1 MPHRGQG
8 VLMDQTTGNY
18 NNQTAEL
25 PDASLNAGMSALPNG
40 IGRAEFVSILALLM
54 ALNALAIDII
64 LPAFRPI
71 ADSFRLQDVTDTQF
85 TILAYLIGFGAAQPV
100 FGPLSDRFGR
110 KMPIVFGISAYI
122 LCAAAGAL
130 APTYEWLLVARVV
143 QGIGAASTRIIA
155 LSIIRDTHSGRAMAS
170 TMSLVLM
177 VFMIVPVV
185 APMAGEI
192 IVIFA
197 DWEWIFAAMALIA
210 LISGFWTWFR
220 MPETLPMEKRRPL
233 TARGVLEA
241 FRIVVTTHST
251 FWYAFAAAGAF
262 SVLFAYINIAQ
273 PILDGY
279 YGLGSWFP
287 VAFAI
292 IASFMAA
299 TAYANSRLVRQLGQ
313 KVISHTA
320 LCVQIA
326 TTLCFVVLA
335 ATIDVPLWLFMVLST
350 LIMVSFGLMGANFNS
365 LAMEEVGEVAG
376 SASSILGFSQTVIGG
391 IVGTIV
397 GQLWNGDL
405 VPVAIGF
412 AVVSISTLA
421 IILIGER
428 GHLFGSG
435 ER

>member
-1 MPHRGQG
+1 
-8 VLMDQTTGNY
+8 MDQPIGRPGGKP
-18 NNQTAEL
+18 AETRQA
-25 PDASLNAGMSALPNG
+25 PSHAGMSRLPDG

-71 ADSFRLQDVTDTQF
+71 ADSFQLQNATDTQF
-85 TILAYLIGFGAAQPV
+85 TILAYLIGFGAAQPI
-100 FGPLSDRFGR
+100 FGPISDRFGR
-110 KMPIVFGISAYI
+110 KMPMVFGIAAYI

-130 APTYEWLLVARVV
+130 APTYEWLLVSRVV

-155 LSIIRDTHSGRAMAS
+155 LSVIRDTHSGRAMAS

-177 VFMIVPVV
+177 VFMIVPVI

-197 DWEWIFAAMALIA
+197 DWHWIFAAMALIA
-210 LISGFWTWFR
+210 LICGLWTWFR
-220 MPETLPMEKRRPL
+220 MPETLPPEKRRPL

-241 FRIVVTTHST
+241 FRIVVTTHTT

-273 PILDGY
+273 PILDEY
-279 YGLGSWFP
+279 YGLGSLFP

-292 IASFMAA
+292 IATFMAA
-299 TAYANSRLVRQLGQ
+299 TAYANSRLVQQLGQ
-313 KVISHTA
+313 KAISHSA
-320 LCVQIA
+320 LCMQIA
-326 TTLCFVVLA
+326 ATLAFVLLA
-335 ATIDVPLWLFMVLST
+335 ATLDVPLWLFMVLST

-397 GQLWNGDL
+397 GQLWKGDL
-405 VPVAIGF
+405 LPVAIGF

-421 IILIGER
+421 IVLIGEKGR
-428 GHLFGSG
+428 LFGSS